1 MALRNI
7 NISVGLVNFAGKL
20 DVAREKGPEM
30 RNLCVGQPGKAAH
43 DPSLLKQ
50 PSTCDSCGE
59 VTDRTALVK
68 GVKQGNTYAIVKQ
81 DDVKEAKADTAALYK
96 GKIECVTVPAEEFMA
111 KTAAGKGLYYV
122 LPAPGA
128 EDNYQMIRE
137 LVEKHPELSFAGMYT
152 PVSASG
158 LYVLSARGGILV
170 MEERTREQGLK
181 PLPEV
186 GGTVGPMYDLLEAVL
201 DKMTMPYDPD
211 AFEDKYALKLAEL
224 AVNAQDSVTVSTGSK
239 EATKAAPAQSDE
251 SLADKLRALAAS

>member
-96 GKIECVTVPAEEFMA
+96 GKIDLLGCPASDFMA
-111 KTAAGKGLYYV
+111 KTAAGKALYYV
-122 LPAPGA
+122 LPTPGT
-128 EDNYQMIRE
+128 EDNYQMIRQ
-137 LVEKHPELSFAGMYT
+137 LVEKHPEVAFNGFYT
-152 PVSASG
+152 PVSAAG
-158 LYVLSARGGILV
+158 LYVLSVREGILCL
-170 MEERTREQGLK
+170 EERTNEQALK
-181 PLPEV
+181 PIPTV

-201 DKMTMPYDPD
+201 DKMATPYDPD
-211 AFEDKYALKLAEL
+211 TYEDKYALKLADL
-224 AVNAQDSVTVSTGSK
+224 ALNATDSITVSTGAK
-239 EATKAAPAQSDE
+239 ATPLAAVPDPPD
-251 SLADKLRALAAS
+251 LAEKLRQLAAS